1 MRAEPH
7 RNEVNMIERIKSA
20 LAKVGVPVYQINE
33 TKKESVEL
41 FFIKK
46 SLDMRRK
53 KLVKTASVTVFR
65 EFGEGEQHYLGSS
78 SIIVQDS
85 LTDEELEQQL
95 QSAWYAA
102 SFVKNRYYELP
113 KGEKK
118 EMVQAPGAL
127 AGKDL
132 AECAQIYAD
141 AMFAVDTETDVFL
154 NSAEIFLY
162 RIENRIVNSNGIDV
176 SFRNERAQGEFVVQ
190 CIGAQDVET
199 YEDFEYRDLNTEAL
213 QQKVKTTLEQTR
225 ARAAAVQ
232 APPAG
237 SYRVILSGSYVQSL
251 LSYYLDRA
259 GTSYVY
265 QKYSNYEVGCKVQG
279 DGVQGDAINLT
290 LKATVPYSGEGIN
303 MKDRELVKDGT
314 LQLLHGGARFA
325 YYLGVEPTG
334 YYAGLQAAA
343 GSVSLEEMKKQPY
356 LHVVNFSDFQMDSFS
371 GHFGGEIRLA
381 YWFDGEKVIP
391 VTGGSINGS
400 ILEAQKNLTFSK
412 ELQTEKD
419 FEGPMAVC
427 MEGIS
432 VAGSEE

>member
-1 MRAEPH
+1 M
-7 RNEVNMIERIKSA
+7 VERIKTV

-33 TKKESVEL
+33 TRKESVEL

-53 KLVKTASVTVFR
+53 KAVKTATVTVFR
-65 EFGEGEQHYLGSS
+65 EFGEGEEHYLGSS
-78 SIIVQDS
+78 SVILQDS
-85 LTDEELEQQL
+85 LTDAEMEKQVA
-95 QSAWYAA
+95 SAWYAA

-113 KGEKK
+113 AGGKK
-118 EMVQAPGAL
+118 ELEQVPGGL
-127 AGKDL
+127 AGRDL

-141 AMFAVDTETDVFL
+141 AMFAVDTQTDVFL
-154 NSAEIFLY
+154 NSAEIFLC
-162 RIENRIVNSNGIDV
+162 RTEQRIVNSNGIDV
-176 SFRNERAQGEFVVQ
+176 SFRNEHAQGEFVAQ

-213 QQKVKTTLEQTR
+213 QKKVKATLEQTR

-237 SYRVILSGSYVQSL
+237 SYRVILSGSYVETL
-251 LSYYLDRA
+251 LQYYLDRA
-259 GTSYVY
+259 DTAYVY

-279 DGVQGDAINLT
+279 EKVAGDTINLT
-290 LKATVPYSGEGIN
+290 LKATTPYSGEGIV
-303 MKDRELVKDGT
+303 MKDRELVRDGE

-334 YYAGLQAAA
+334 YYAGLEAAA
-343 GSVSLEEMKKQPY
+343 GRVSVEEMKKQPY
-356 LHVVNFSDFQMDSFS
+356 LHIVNFSDFQMDSFS
-371 GHFGGEIRLA
+371 GYFGGEIRLA

-400 ILEAQKNLTFSK
+400 ILDAQKNLTFSK

-419 FEGPMAVC
+419 FAGPFAVC

-432 VAGSEE
+432 VAGSEQ